1 MKATALTRNYDLLT
15 ADERLRLALRAR
27 ARGDAGEMERLRA
40 TCPRK
45 MYEMR
50 DADFS
55 DAFVA
60 THTIAL
66 VFAQWWRGAV
76 ARFLAAHLAV
86 LDCHRTGDAA
96 GTLAAGDAMGAWA
109 AYLAGVWAGY
119 ERFCDGARL
128 DARDL
133 LAGWLPNVLEEV
145 DRLLPHLVIVT
156 PAGAVVAA
164 KPDEEGAEEIRD
176 LFAAYWREL
185 RPTMRGDRGD

>member
-1 MKATALTRNYDLLT
+1 MKASALTRNYDLLT

-27 ARGDAGEMERLRA
+27 AKGDRGEVERLRA

-45 MYEMR
+45 VYEMR
-50 DADFS
+50 DADYT

-66 VFAQWWRGAV
+66 VFAEWWRGAV
-76 ARFLAAHLAV
+76 ARWLAAH
-86 LDCHRTGDAA
+86 
-96 GTLAAGDAMGAWA
+96 
-109 AYLAGVWAGY
+109 LAGVWAGY

-145 DRLLPHLVIVT
+145 DRMLPHLVIVT

-164 KPDEEGAEEIRD
+164 TPDEEGAEEICD

-185 RPTMRGDRGD
+185 RPTTRGGGL